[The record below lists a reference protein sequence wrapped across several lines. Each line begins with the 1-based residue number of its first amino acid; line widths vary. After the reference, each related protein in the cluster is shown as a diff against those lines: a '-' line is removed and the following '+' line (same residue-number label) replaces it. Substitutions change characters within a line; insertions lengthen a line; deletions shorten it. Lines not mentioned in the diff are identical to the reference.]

1 MQKTTT
7 LVIHVSSLPS
17 GSLSWEAPTRIAIV
31 AVESN
36 VVSRNKDINLALTVS
51 MLRSECSKRC

>member
-1 MQKTTT
+1 MTTT
-7 LVIHVSSLPS
+7 LVIHVSSLSS

-51 MLRSECSKRC
+51 MVRSEYSKRC